1 MGLPIMP
8 LSLEEYCKKY
18 GYTLI
23 EKYITLEDE
32 KGFHERAKVRHNKT
46 EEIHYLYR
54 FQTKRG

>member
-1 MGLPIMP
+1 MH

-46 EEIHYLYR
+46 GEIHYLYR